1 MRDIG
6 VMMYEGEEY
15 LKKQKLNVETVG
27 VEVSK
32 IDVICDIDGTI
43 MNVKDRL
50 AQAFKEK
57 RDGDKRMNWDVFL
70 DPEVMLK
77 HDRPNWDVVFI
88 IKKLMET
95 GSTIIFTSARNERH
109 RDVTIKQLVHGCNIS
124 MAVTRYSNK
133 GNRLYLRRDGDFR
146 TDDITKKEIF
156 EKILT
161 DGFRPQLA
169 FDDRENVVKMW
180 RTIGLP
186 CFQVREGKF

>member
-1 MRDIG
+1 
-6 VMMYEGEEY
+6 
-15 LKKQKLNVETVG
+15 
-27 VEVSK
+27 
-32 IDVICDIDGTI
+32 
-43 MNVKDRL
+43 
-50 AQAFKEK
+50 
-57 RDGDKRMNWDVFL
+57 
-70 DPEVMLK
+70 
-77 HDRPNWDVVFI
+77 
-88 IKKLMET
+88 
-95 GSTIIFTSARNERH
+95 
-109 RDVTIKQLVHGCNIS
+109 